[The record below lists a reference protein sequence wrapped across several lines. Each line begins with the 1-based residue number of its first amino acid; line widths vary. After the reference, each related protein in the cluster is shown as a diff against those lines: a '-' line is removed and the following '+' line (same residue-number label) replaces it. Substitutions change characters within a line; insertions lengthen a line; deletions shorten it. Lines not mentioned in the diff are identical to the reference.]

1 MRYSGLL
8 LCNSCC
14 CTRQLAGLTFSI
26 HCPQS
31 LLCLRQQDLANILKL
46 LQGTET
52 SLKAAVLAEMG
63 EG

>member
-8 LCNSCC
+8 LRNCCC
-14 CTRQLAGLTFSI
+14 CTKQLAGDTFSI

-31 LLCLRQQDLANILKL
+31 LLFLRQQDLANILKL

-52 SLKAAVLAEMG
+52 SLKAAVLAG
-63 EG
+63 LAEG